1 MRGSRSEREA
11 RRALSSAGPLVE
23 SDGSTGLQAAQKAVF
38 ETPTPDVVKTTKIKG
53 KKLDTQQVR
62 ASRLPRLGSN
72 FGQALPESNFQL
84 FDGRVLYIF
93 AAKTP

>member
-1 MRGSRSEREA
+1 MPRHLQVRLLSRMEA
-11 RRALSSAGPLVE
+11 LGFKLRK
-23 SDGSTGLQAAQKAVF
+23 KAVF

-53 KKLDTQQVR
+53 EKLDTQQVR

-72 FGQALPESNFQL
+72 FDQALPDNNFKL
-84 FDGRVLYIF
+84 FDGRVLSIF